1 MARRT
6 RKVPQVLQK
15 APRSTNDFVESFPA
29 AYAHLACKPERDT
42 QSGGRFSEWNKSA
55 ERLTG
60 IKRKD
65 IVGKALFDV
74 LANGSQHSVFTSLK
88 KVSRGNGR
96 TVQFHDLE
104 FNIGKSSLKLSFSA
118 WKVGDGFGLLLS
130 IPQEVSEDDFSQSVS
145 ILDSITDAFFLLD
158 KNWQFAY
165 LSPKSE
171 QFLKRL
177 NLSTKE
183 LLGKG
188 IWDFLPET
196 KSGAGY
202 QFLHKAAKQR
212 ISLEFEEFYK
222 PLNTWFE
229 VRVHPVGDGLS
240 VYVVDITRRKLAE
253 SAFLK
258 LSNAVEQSADAV
270 FVTNLEGTIEYVNP
284 AFETITGYRRVEVLG
299 KTPAILTSTDPD
311 NPSYESM
318 WNQVRAGGTFR
329 ATLVNRRKNGEQYFV
344 EETITPVRDS
354 EGAITNFVAT
364 LRDIS
369 ERKQTEQRFQ
379 GLVENSSDGIVLL
392 TRDGVIS
399 YTGPS
404 TARILGYEGED
415 FAGRVGFEF
424 IHPDDR
430 PNAERVFRELISNPR
445 KVTLLEFRLRNKA
458 GVWLWIEATANNL
471 LNEPGI
477 QAVVLNYRDI
487 TGRKSIEE
495 ALKKSE
501 IEYRN
506 LFDRANDAIFIFEPQ
521 GEMILEAND
530 KACRLYGFSKDELI
544 GRSLKDLTKD
554 ISRGEFEIRELMRH
568 KSSRNFETVHF
579 NKAGE
584 PMEMLV
590 NSSVVE
596 YAGRTAIMSIIR
608 DITDLRKLEHQLRQA
623 QKMESVGTLAG
634 GIAHDFN
641 NILSIIL
648 GYTSLIKRGKIEGK
662 RFEEGV
668 DTIAKAA
675 QRGAML
681 VKQILTFARKADV
694 IFESVKLNELIADLA
709 KLLSETFPKTVTFA
723 LDLSPELPTIV
734 ADANQLHQV
743 FLNLC
748 VNARDAMPGTG
759 TITIQTSMVDGLTLQ
774 ERFPEARQSEYA
786 HIRITDTGTGMDE
799 QTRLRVFEPFFTTKG
814 QGRGTGLGLAVVY
827 GIVNNHHGF
836 IDVEST
842 IGKGTTF
849 HLYFPIQMRT
859 FEAMQQGKVVVEEIP
874 GGTETILLVEDEQML
889 LSLVKELL
897 EGHGYKVL
905 TAHDGAEA
913 VDTYERLGSEIDL
926 VLTDIGLPKLS
937 GWDVCRRILARNPT
951 AKVIVASG
959 YIDPNVKSDL
969 KDSMAR
975 EFIHK
980 PYLPEDVLKRVR
992 NVLDSNER

>member
-1 MARRT
+1 MAKRT
-6 RKVPQVLQK
+6 RGVSQALHK
-15 APRSTNDFVESFPA
+15 AQRTTIDLAATLPA
-29 AYAHLACKPERDT
+29 AYAHLELTFSTGGSP
-42 QSGGRFSEWNKSA
+42 SGGRFAEWNKSA

-60 IKRKD
+60 FKRKD
-65 IVGKALFDV
+65 IVGKSLV
-74 LANGSQHSVFTSLK
+74 ELLANGTQD
-88 KVSRGNGR
+88 
-96 TVQFHDLE
+96 TVLSTLQKAYKSGKTVHLHNLE
-104 FNIGKSSLKLSFSA
+104 FRVGKRTLPVSLSA
-118 WKVGDGFGLLLS
+118 WKLSKGFGILIS
-130 IPQEVSEDDFSQSVS
+130 TPAEISEEDFSQSVS

-158 KNWQFAY
+158 RSWRFAY

-171 QFLKRL
+171 QFLKRMNVSMKDL
-177 NLSTKE
+177 I
-183 LLGKG
+183 GKN
-188 IWDFLPET
+188 IWEALPDT
-196 KSGAGY
+196 KSGMGY
-202 QFLHKAAKQR
+202 QQLQRAAKER

-240 VYVVDITRRKLAE
+240 VYVIDITRRKMAE

-270 FVTNLEGTIEYVNP
+270 FVTNLDGMIEYVNP
-284 AFETITGYRRVEVLG
+284 AFEHITGFRRVEVLG
-299 KTPAILTSTDPD
+299 KPPLLLKSDEHD
-311 NPSYESM
+311 ERYFESM
-318 WNQVRAGGTFR
+318 WSQLLAGGTFR
-329 ATLVNRRKNGEQYFV
+329 ATIVNKRKDGEIYFA
-344 EETITPVRDS
+344 EETITPVRNS

-364 LRDIS
+364 LRDIT
-369 ERKQTEQRFQ
+369 ERKRTEERFR
-379 GLVENSSDGIVLL
+379 GLIENSSDGIVLL
-392 TRDGVIS
+392 SRDGIIN

-404 TARILGYEGED
+404 TTRILGYVEED
-415 FAGRVGFEF
+415 FTGRAGFEF

-430 PNAERVFRELISNPR
+430 PNAERAFSELISNPR
-445 KVTLLEFRLRNKA
+445 KVTVLQFRLRNKE
-458 GVWLWIEATANNL
+458 GIWLWIEATANNL
-471 LNEPGI
+471 LEEPGI

-495 ALKKSE
+495 ALRKSE

-521 GEMILEAND
+521 GETILEAND
-530 KACRLYGFSKDELI
+530 KACRLYGFTKDELI

-554 ISRGEFEIRELMRH
+554 ISRGEFEIKELMRH

-608 DITDLRKLEHQLRQA
+608 DITELRKLEHQLRQA
-623 QKMESVGTLAG
+623 QKMDSIGTLAG

-675 QRGAML
+675 QRGAVL

-694 IFESVKLNELIADLA
+694 VFESVKLNELITDLA
-709 KLLSETFPKTVTFA
+709 KLLGETFPKTITFE
-723 LDLSPELPTIV
+723 LDLSPDLPTIV
-734 ADANQLHQV
+734 ADSNQLHQV

-748 VNARDAMPGTG
+748 VNARDAMPESG
-759 TITIQTSMVDGLTLQ
+759 TITIHSSMTDGLTLQ

-799 QTRLRVFEPFFTTKG
+799 HTRLRLFEPFFTTKG

-859 FEAMQQGKVVVEEIP
+859 FEAMAQGKVVVQEIP

-889 LSLVKELL
+889 LTLVKELL

-905 TAHDGAEA
+905 TAYDGAEA

-926 VLTDIGLPKLS
+926 VLTDIGLPKLN
-937 GWDVCRRILARNPT
+937 GWDACRRILSRNPG

-969 KDSMAR
+969 KNSMAR

-980 PYLPEDVLKRVR
+980 PYLPEDVLKTVR
-992 NVLDSNER
+992 SVLDSE

>member
-6 RKVPQVLQK
+6 RRVSQAPQK
-15 APRSTNDFVESFPA
+15 AQSSKNNFAASLPV
-29 AYAHLACKPERDT
+29 AYACLSTKAKNDRR
-42 QSGGRFSEWNKSA
+42 SGGRFSEWNKSA

-60 IKRKD
+60 IKRRE
-65 IVGKALFDV
+65 IVGKS
-74 LANGSQHSVFTSLK
+74 LAEVMTNGSRNSVVSSLK
-88 KVSRGNGR
+88 KASSTGK
-96 TVQFHDLE
+96 TVQIHDVE
-104 FNIGKSSLKLSFSA
+104 FNIRKRSLNLSFSA
-118 WKVGDGFGLLLS
+118 WKVADGFGLLLS
-130 IPQEVSEDDFSQSVS
+130 TPGEVSEDDFSQSVS

-158 KNWQFAY
+158 KSWKFAY

-196 KSGAGY
+196 KTGAGY
-202 QFLHKAAKQR
+202 RLLHKAAKER
-212 ISLEFEEFYK
+212 VSLEFEEFYK

-270 FVTNLEGTIEYVNP
+270 FVTNLDGTIEYVNP

-299 KTPAILTSTDPD
+299 KTPALLTSDEPA
-311 NPSYESM
+311 NPLYESV
-318 WNQVRAGGTFR
+318 WDQVRSGETFR
-329 ATLVNRRKNGEQYFV
+329 ATMVNRRKNGEQYFV
-344 EETITPVRDS
+344 EETITPVRNA

-369 ERKQTEQRFQ
+369 ERKRTEQRFQ

-392 TRDGVIS
+392 NRDAVIS
-399 YTGPS
+399 YSGPS
-404 TARILGYEGED
+404 TARILGYEEQD

-430 PNAERVFRELISNPR
+430 PNVERVFRELIDNPR

-471 LNEPGI
+471 LNEPSI

-487 TGRKSIEE
+487 TGRKSIEQ

-554 ISRGEFEIRELMRH
+554 ISRGEFEIKELMRH

-596 YAGRTAIMSIIR
+596 YSGRTAIMSIIR

-675 QRGAML
+675 QRGATL

-694 IFESVKLNELIADLA
+694 VFESVKLNELIADLA
-709 KLLSETFPKTVTFA
+709 KLLGETFPKTVTFA

-748 VNARDAMPGTG
+748 VNSRDAMPEPG
-759 TITIQTSMVDGLTLQ
+759 TITLQTSMVDGLTLQ
-774 ERFPEARQSEYA
+774 ARFPEARQSEYV
-786 HIRITDTGTGMDE
+786 HIRISDTGTGMDE

-859 FEAMQQGKVVVEEIP
+859 FEAMQQGKIVVEEIP

-905 TAHDGAEA
+905 TAYDGAEA
-913 VDTYERLGSEIDL
+913 VDTYERLGQEIDL

-937 GWDVCRRILARNPT
+937 GWDVCRRILARNPD

-969 KDSMAR
+969 KDSMAK

-980 PYLPEDVLKRVR
+980 PYLPEDVLKRIR
-992 NVLDSNER
+992 NVLDSGDR